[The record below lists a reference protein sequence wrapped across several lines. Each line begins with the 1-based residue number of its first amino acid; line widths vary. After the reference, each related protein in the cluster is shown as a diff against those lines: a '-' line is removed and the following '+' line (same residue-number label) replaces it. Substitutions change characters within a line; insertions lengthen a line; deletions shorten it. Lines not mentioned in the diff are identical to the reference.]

1 MQWNLLTHIC
11 THTHSHTHTSKEL
24 IKSWN
29 MLHAKQQCEPSAD
42 SIRRTRFCC
51 EKKKEREGREMKRE
65 RKMLARE
72 TRWKNVNKRGALT
85 VKWKIIIDQL
95 AQRCKKDIWSC
106 EWRQY
111 ANMQHSIPHAIYH
124 IQLYI
129 LYIILYYTC
138 PASRGNLLPALIA
151 LWKCLN
157 VLELVEMD
165 LYGNH
170 HLCRSINRFISS
182 LIDAGGKF

>member
-1 MQWNLLTHIC
+1 MQWNLHTHAHIC
-11 THTHSHTHTSKEL
+11 THTHSYSHTHKEL

-29 MLHAKQQCEPSAD
+29 MLHAKQHCEPSAD

-51 EKKKEREGREMKRE
+51 ETKKEKEGREMKRE
-65 RKMLARE
+65 RQMLARE

-111 ANMQHSIPHAIYH
+111 ANMQHSMPYPTIYT
-124 IQLYI
+124 IYNTLLYLSSI
-129 LYIILYYTC
+129 SGQFAACSDCVVKVFKCSWTSWDGFI
-138 PASRGNLLPALIA
+138 
-151 LWKCLN
+151 WK
-157 VLELVEMD
+157 
-165 LYGNH
+165 
-170 HLCRSINRFISS
+170 SS
-182 LIDAGGKF
+182 SMQIH